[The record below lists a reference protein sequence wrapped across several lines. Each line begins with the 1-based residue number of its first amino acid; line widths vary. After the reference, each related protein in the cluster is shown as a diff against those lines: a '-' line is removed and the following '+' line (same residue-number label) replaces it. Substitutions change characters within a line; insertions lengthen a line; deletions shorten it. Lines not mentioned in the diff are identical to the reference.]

1 MFDEKTAKHLAELSK
16 IEFTEDELLKMTHQM
31 DDVIKLMDSVK
42 KFPETEG
49 RNLGK
54 SMDFAELR
62 EDEPKQTENQGTSYV
77 VPKII

>member
-31 DDVIKLMDSVK
+31 DDVIKLMDTVRKYS
-42 KFPETEG
+42 ETEE
-49 RNLGK
+49 RNMEK
-54 SMDFAELR
+54 STNYSGLR
-62 EDEPKQTENQGTSYV
+62 EDEPKRIKNKGTSYV